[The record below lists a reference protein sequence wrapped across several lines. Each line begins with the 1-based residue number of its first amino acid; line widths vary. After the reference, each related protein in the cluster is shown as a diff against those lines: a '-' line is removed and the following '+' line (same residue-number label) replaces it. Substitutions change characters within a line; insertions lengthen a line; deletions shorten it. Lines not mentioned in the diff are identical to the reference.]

1 METYEKMNKK
11 YRYNQDELTFSKEQ
25 VIEKL
30 KNKFQAKEFS
40 KEKLLDLVNDDQL
53 EYSKI
58 FSCLCINDS
67 AVLLK
72 LFSDKERK
80 LHKEEIMD
88 NRENPLNPK
97 KVKKKEW
104 EYNHILLDE
113 QEGRRLDIILESQD
127 DKYISGFI
135 VRGNSEKLNRYL
147 NALVEGAL
155 IQLKVTPYPADIG
168 DEYFQFYLENIEMF
182 GFLK

>member
-1 METYEKMNKK
+1 MEKYERLNKK
-11 YRYNQDELTFSKEQ
+11 YRYNQDKLVFTKER
-25 VIEKL
+25 VIEIL
-30 KNKFQAKEFS
+30 KSKFQAEEFS
-40 KEKLLDLVNDDQL
+40 KEKLLDLLNDDQL

-58 FSCLCINDS
+58 FSCLCIDDPV
-67 AVLLK
+67 VLLK
-72 LFSDKERK
+72 LFSDEERE
-80 LHKEEIMD
+80 LHKEDIID

-127 DKYISGFI
+127 DTYISGFI

-147 NALVEGAL
+147 NALVEGAQ
-155 IQLKVTPYPADIG
+155 IQLKAASEDII
-168 DEYFQFYLENIEMF
+168 DEYFQFYLENLEMF
-182 GFLK
+182 GFLQ

>member
-1 METYEKMNKK
+1 MEKYERINKK
-11 YRYNQDELTFSKEQ
+11 YRYNQDKLVYTKEQ
-25 VIEKL
+25 VIERL
-30 KNKFQAKEFS
+30 RSKFKAKEFS

-53 EYSKI
+53 EYAKI
-58 FSCLCINDS
+58 FSCLYIDDS

-72 LFSDKERK
+72 LFSDGEREI
-80 LHKEEIMD
+80 HKEDIMD

-127 DKYISGFI
+127 DTYISGFI

-147 NALVEGAL
+147 NALIEGAQ
-155 IQLKVTPYPADIG
+155 IQLKAASEDIN
-168 DEYFQFYLENIEMF
+168 DEYFQFYLEKIEMF